1 MRRTHA
7 TSVHVCEKQS
17 QVLHKSHEKVV
28 EDDMHQSGHHH
39 HPEKVFSISLNTLLK
54 LEVFSEDKLN
64 ALL

>member
-7 TSVHVCEKQS
+7 ISVHVCEKQS
-17 QVLHKSHEKVV
+17 QVLHKSHEIVV
-28 EDDMHQSGHHH
+28 EDDTH
-39 HPEKVFSISLNTLLK
+39 LLK